1 MKLPGETWLPRLI
14 IIAPLVT
21 LTMITAAVVYLYP
34 ERLNHCFEAEN
45 GRFLDASI
53 EAKRSQGET
62 FVGNLKQLFT
72 DRNSHLE
79 KETEASV
86 KERVDIAYETA
97 AFIYDKYS
105 GKLSD
110 KRIRQR
116 ITDALDQMV
125 WNKERHFVWITD
137 YEGNSI
143 LDDGQQLDGA
153 NIASYT
159 DAGGRAIILEEIQ
172 TVRRDG
178 EGFLRTRFRE
188 EEGEQIMFVKDFGH
202 FEWFFGSA
210 FRIDDAK
217 DALKASLLRLVREI
231 PTDET
236 AFVAVYDKEKQP
248 LYISEGAGAYL
259 NGEGKTGVIG
269 ALKEEP
275 HGYDLWARNALVH
288 SDYFAPFGWYLL
300 YGSDMTQLKKQGELQ
315 RMRLAEKINYETV
328 IIVASAAVL
337 GLLITLFSLLASQR
351 IKALF
356 AEYSEEV
363 RVREEFVRELNA
375 SFETR
380 LRDEVEAKR
389 EDEKI
394 LIQQSKMTAMGE
406 MLSMIRYQWRQPLE
420 RLSSLFLNI
429 AAAYENKELT
439 REYLDEKIE
448 EGTQLLTHMANTME
462 ESKDFFTPDKTREE
476 VVIADVVAHTLPLIE
491 KSLEAR
497 KITLQYLLDCNV
509 SLKIFRN
516 ELMQVI
522 LNVINN
528 AKEALLEREIP
539 NPRIMIET
547 VETGQF
553 VIIKVC
559 DNAGGIDDTIKE
571 KIFEPYFSTKEKSL
585 ASGLGLYISKTIM
598 ETRLNGELRFENSDS
613 GACFLIKIGKQQ
625 FLDQE

>member
-14 IIAPLVT
+14 VIAPLVT
-21 LTMITAAVVYLYP
+21 LATITAAIVYFYA
-34 ERLNHCFEAEN
+34 ERQNHCFEAEN
-45 GRFLDASI
+45 GRCLDASI
-53 EAKRSQGET
+53 EAKKSQGEA
-62 FVGNLKQLFT
+62 FVGHLKRLFT
-72 DRNSHLE
+72 ERSDHLDE
-79 KETEASV
+79 ETEASV
-86 KERVDIAYETA
+86 KERVGIAFETA
-97 AFIYDKYS
+97 SFIYGKYS

-116 ITDALDQMV
+116 IIDTLDQMV
-125 WNKERHFVWITD
+125 WNKKRHVVWITD

-143 LDDGQQLDGA
+143 LDGGQQFDGA
-153 NIASYT
+153 NITSYT
-159 DAGGRAIILEEIQ
+159 DADGRAIILEEIQ

-188 EEGEQIMFVKDFGH
+188 GEGEQIVFVKDFGH

-210 FRIDDAK
+210 LRIEDAR
-217 DALKASLLRLVREI
+217 DALKASLLRSVREM

-236 AFVAVYDKEKQP
+236 TFLAVYDKEKQP
-248 LYISEGAGAYL
+248 LYISDGASAYL
-259 NGEGKTGVIG
+259 NRDGKSGVAD
-269 ALKEEP
+269 ALKEERQW
-275 HGYDLWARNALVH
+275 HDLSAQNALVY
-288 SDYFAPFGWYLL
+288 SDYFAPFGWYLV
-300 YGSDMTQLKKQGELQ
+300 YGSDTAQLKAEGMLQ
-315 RMRLAEKINYETV
+315 RKRLSEKIGDETA
-328 IIVASAAVL
+328 IIVATAVVL
-337 GLLITLFSLLASQR
+337 GVLTVLFSLLISR
-351 IKALF
+351 RFKALI

-380 LRDEVEAKR
+380 VRDEVEAQR
-389 EDEKI
+389 EDEKM

-429 AAAYENKELT
+429 AGAYENKELT
-439 REYLDEKIE
+439 REYLDEKIA

-509 SLKIFRN
+509 SLKIYRN

-528 AKEALLEREIP
+528 AKEALLERETP

-559 DNAGGIDDTIKE
+559 DNAGGIDEAIKE
-571 KIFEPYFSTKEKSL
+571 KIFEPYFSTKARSL
-585 ASGLGLYISKTIM
+585 GSGLGLYISKTIM
-598 ETRLNGELRFENSDS
+598 ETRLNGELRFENSDA